1 MLLSST
7 SPILRE
13 NSNVAERAV
22 VNASPLIFLSR
33 AGLIELLQL
42 ISPEVIVPEIVAYE
56 IEMRGKSDL
65 TAQAI
70 ANTPWLV
77 VTQTP
82 PVPTQI
88 QAWGLGP
95 GESSVLA
102 WAQAHPGSEAIIDDL
117 AARRCAA
124 AFKIPVRGTLGLALI
139 AKRRGRIPSARKV
152 LEQLRQGGMY
162 LSDHVMEGALLKVG
176 E

>member
-1 MLLSST
+1 
-7 SPILRE
+7 
-13 NSNVAERAV
+13 VADHAV
-22 VNASPLIFLSR
+22 VNASPLIFLTR
-33 AGLIELLQL
+33 AGLLDLLQL
-42 ISPEVIVPEIVAYE
+42 ISPEIIVPEIVATE
-56 IEMRGKSDL
+56 IGIRGKSDP

-70 ANTPWLV
+70 ANTAWLL

-88 QAWGLGP
+88 QSWGLGP

-102 WAQAHPGSEAIIDDL
+102 WAQAHAGSEAILDDL

-124 AFKIPVRGTLGLALI
+124 TFNIPVRGTLGLALI
-139 AKRRGRIPSARKV
+139 AKQRGRISSARHA

-162 LSDHVMEGALLKVG
+162 LSDWVMNKALALVG

>member
-1 MLLSST
+1 M
-7 SPILRE
+7 
-13 NSNVAERAV
+13 AERAV

-42 ISPEVIVPEIVAYE
+42 ISREIIVPETVASE
-56 IEMRGKSDL
+56 IEVRGNSDP
-65 TAQAI
+65 TAQAL
-70 ANTPWLV
+70 ANNSWLV

-82 PVPTQI
+82 PVPAQI

-102 WAQAHPGSEAIIDDL
+102 WAHAHPGSDAIIDDL
-117 AARRCAA
+117 AARRCAGA
-124 AFKIPVRGTLGLALI
+124 LGIPVRGTLGLALT
-139 AKRRGRIPSARKV
+139 AKQRGQISSARHV
-152 LEQLRQGGMY
+152 LERMRQGGMY
-162 LSDHVMEGALLKVG
+162 LSDEVMNKALALVG

>member
-1 MLLSST
+1 
-7 SPILRE
+7 
-13 NSNVAERAV
+13 VAEPAV

-33 AGLIELLQL
+33 AGLLDLLQL
-42 ISPEVIVPEIVAYE
+42 LSSEIVVPEIVATE
-56 IEMRGKSDL
+56 IGVRGKSDL

-70 ANTPWLV
+70 ASTDWLV

-82 PVPTQI
+82 RVPTQI
-88 QAWGLGP
+88 QSWGLGP

-102 WAQAHPGSEAIIDDL
+102 WAHAHPGSEAIIDDL

-124 AFKIPVRGTLGLALI
+124 AFNIPARGTLGLALI
-139 AKRRGRIPSARKV
+139 AKQRGRIRSARDV
-152 LEQLRQGGMY
+152 LEQLRHGGMY
-162 LSDHVMEGALLKVG
+162 LSDQVMNEALTLVG

>member
-1 MLLSST
+1 M
-7 SPILRE
+7 
-13 NSNVAERAV
+13 AERAV

-33 AGLIELLQL
+33 AGLLDLLQL
-42 ISPEVIVPEIVAYE
+42 LSSEIIVPEIVASE
-56 IEMRGKSDL
+56 IEIRGKSDP

-70 ANTPWLV
+70 ANTAWFLV
-77 VTQTP
+77 TPTP
-82 PVPTQI
+82 PVPTKI

-102 WAQAHPGSEAIIDDL
+102 WAYAHRDSEAIIDDL
-117 AARRCAA
+117 AGRRCAA
-124 AFKIPVRGTLGLALI
+124 AFNIPVRGTLGLALI
-139 AKRRGRIPSARKV
+139 AKQRGRIPSARRV

-162 LSDHVMEGALLKVG
+162 LSDHLMDEALARVG

>member
-1 MLLSST
+1 
-7 SPILRE
+7 
-13 NSNVAERAV
+13 VADPAV
-22 VNASPLIFLSR
+22 VNASPLIFLTG
-33 AGLIELLQL
+33 AGLLDLLQL
-42 ISPEVIVPEIVAYE
+42 LSSEIIVPEIVASE
-56 IEMRGKSDL
+56 IEIRGKSDP

-70 ANTPWLV
+70 ANTAWLV
-77 VTQTP
+77 VTQTL

-88 QAWGLGP
+88 QSWGLGP

-102 WAQAHPGSEAIIDDL
+102 WAHAHPGCEAILDDL

-124 AFKIPVRGTLGLALI
+124 TFNIPVRGTLGLALI
-139 AKRRGRIPSARKV
+139 AKQRGRIPSARLI

-162 LSDHVMEGALLKVG
+162 LSDHVMDEALARVG